1 MGLQFY
7 FGASG
12 AGKSRQ
18 LHEDITR
25 WAKKEPGRNFLFLV
39 PDQFTMQ
46 TQVDLV
52 NASDCGGI
60 MNIDV
65 LSFGRLAHRIFE
77 ETGYGTRPV
86 LDDTGKSLV
95 LRKVAASLKDD
106 MPVIG
111 RNLNKIGYIHEVK
124 SAISEFMQYGISVSQ
139 VGELAEFAK
148 GRGALHC
155 KLKDLEVIYRGFTD
169 YIQNRFITTEETLD
183 LLTKAV
189 EKSKIIKDSVV
200 IFDGF
205 TGFTPI
211 QYRLIRELLALT
223 NKVIVSV
230 TIDGHE
236 NPFQM
241 KGEQELFYLSR
252 KTVSDLCRLAG
263 ESGTGQDESDR
274 KQRQAGRMQTKT
286 AQSGR
291 TQKDGAH
298 ADWQKREDV
307 YIKNDPLPRFK
318 NNKEMAHLE
327 KNLFRYPVRPYE
339 GEGGE
344 NIYLTKALNPAEEVR
359 QVSIRIK
366 KLVLEEG
373 YCYRDIAVVTGDLE
387 TYGDY
392 FEREA
397 LMYDIPVFIDR
408 TRGLLL
414 NPFIEYIRSALKIV
428 LYDFSYETVFHFL
441 RCGLADFS
449 PEETDRLENY
459 VLALGIK
466 GKKKWGQAFV
476 RRANSAAPAGKEGE
490 EVSEEEKRQVLY
502 LEGLNETRER
512 FMEQIRPLLVKK
524 KTAGEMV
531 RTLYDFIVAG
541 RIQEKLSGYEQ
552 YFKDI
557 QMPERAKE
565 YAQIYRLV
573 MELLEQIVGLLEE
586 EPVSLKEFADILDA
600 GFGEIEVGIIPGS
613 VDRIV
618 VGDMERSRLKQV
630 KVLFFLGINDGNIPR
645 SGSRGGIISDIDR
658 EFLQQSDFELAPTP
672 RQQMYTQ
679 RLYLYMN
686 MTKPSER
693 LYLSFSR
700 INSQGKS
707 IRPSYLV
714 DMIGKLFPQIRVKT
728 GGSESQPFDAIVGK
742 KDGLIVLA
750 EELRDYSAGR
760 EGLLTQ
766 EELRGLYRIYEKDE
780 KYADYTNRLKEAA
793 FSRYEHK
800 PLARAVAKALYGSM
814 LESSV
819 SRLEKYAACAY
830 SHFLQYGLML
840 KERDAFS
847 FEQADLGNIFH
858 GVLET
863 FAAKL
868 TENGLTWFDFTEEE
882 GDRLLR
888 EALEVHTVSY
898 GETILYS
905 SARYEYMVE
914 RMYRILK
921 RTIRTLKAQLREGD
935 FVPSS
940 FEMSFSRVE
949 KLEAVNI
956 ALTEEEKMKLRGRI
970 DRIDTCE
977 DEEKVY
983 VKVVDY
989 KSGSKKFDL
998 AALYYGLQLQLV
1010 VYMNVAAEVT
1020 KRNHPDKEVV
1030 PAALLY
1036 YHVSD
1041 PLVKSGEEMTPEE
1054 ISREILKELRTTGI
1068 VSGDERAV
1076 SLLDKNFSD
1085 KSLVIPVERKK
1096 DGSFSMRSSTV
1107 GKEDYETISQFVNH
1121 KIRQFGREI
1130 LSGNIEVNPCQQGG
1144 RESCTYCAYKGV
1156 CDFEE
1161 KTPGYHTRVLGNIPE
1176 DEIFIKMREELRSK

>member
-18 LHEDITR
+18 LHDDITG
-25 WAKKEPGRNFLFLV
+25 WAKKEPERNFLFLV

-65 LSFGRLAHRIFE
+65 LSFGRLSHRIFE
-77 ETGYGTRPV
+77 ETGYGGRQV

-111 RNLNKIGYIHEVK
+111 KNLNKIGYIHEVK

-139 VGELAEFAK
+139 VEELAEFAK
-148 GRGALHC
+148 GRGALHS
-155 KLKDLEVIYRGFTD
+155 KLKDLGVIYRGFTN

-189 EKSKIIKDSVV
+189 GKSKIIKGSVV

-211 QYRLIRELLALT
+211 QYRLIRELLKLT
-223 NKVIVSV
+223 SKVIISV
-230 TIDGHE
+230 TIDSRE

-252 KTVSDLCRLAG
+252 KTVSDLCRLSG
-263 ESGTGQDESDR
+263 EKEQ
-274 KQRQAGRMQTKT
+274 GR
-286 AQSGR
+286 
-291 TQKDGAH
+291 
-298 ADWQKREDV
+298 QKREDV

-318 NNKEMAHLE
+318 DNKEMAHLE
-327 KNLFRYPVRPYE
+327 KNLFRYPVKPYE
-339 GEGGE
+339 GEGGQ
-344 NIYLTKALNPAEEVR
+344 NIYLTQALNPAEEVR
-359 QVSIRIK
+359 QVSILIK

-397 LMYDIPVFIDR
+397 LVYDIPVFIDR

-449 PEETDRLENY
+449 PEEIDRLENY

-466 GKKKWGQAFV
+466 GKKKWDQAFV
-476 RRANSAAPAGKEGE
+476 RKADFCMPPGLDGEGADGE
-490 EVSEEEKRQVLY
+490 ERRQLLY
-502 LEGLNETRER
+502 LESLNDTRAR
-512 FMEQIRPLLVKK
+512 FMEQIAPLLVKK

-552 YFKDI
+552 YFKEN
-557 QMPERAKE
+557 QAAERARE

-573 MELLEQIVGLLEE
+573 MELLEQVIGLLED

-600 GFGEIEVGIIPGS
+600 GFGEIEVGTIPGS

-630 KVLFFLGINDGNIPR
+630 KALFFLGINDGNIPR

-658 EFLQQSDFELAPTP
+658 EFLQQSEFELAPTP
-672 RQQMYTQ
+672 RQQMYIQ

-707 IRPSYLV
+707 IRPSYLA
-714 DMIGKLFPQIRVKT
+714 DMIEKLFPQIRVKSAV
-728 GGSESQPFDAIVGK
+728 GEKQPFDNIVGK
-742 KDGLIVLA
+742 RDGLMLLA
-750 EELRDYSAGR
+750 KELRDYSAGR
-760 EGLLTQ
+760 EGDLSR
-766 EELRGLYRIYEKDE
+766 EELRSLYRMYEKDE
-780 KYADYTNRLKEAA
+780 KYGDYADRLKEAA

-800 PLARAVAKALYGSM
+800 PLAQAVARALYGNM

-840 KERDAFS
+840 KEREEFS

-868 TENGLTWFDFTEEE
+868 SENGLTWFDFTEEE
-882 GDRLLR
+882 GDRLLK
-888 EALEVHTVSY
+888 EALEAHAVSY

-921 RTIRTLKAQLREGD
+921 RTIRTLKAQLREGE
-935 FVPSS
+935 FVPAS

-949 KLEAVNI
+949 NLESVNI
-956 ALTEEEKMKLRGRI
+956 ALSDAEKIKLRGRI

-977 DEEKVY
+977 DEGKVY
-983 VKVVDY
+983 VKVIDY
-989 KSGSKKFDL
+989 KSGSRKFDL

-1041 PLVKSGEEMTPEE
+1041 PLVKSQGEMTPEE
-1054 ISREILKELRTTGI
+1054 INHEILKELCTTGI
-1068 VSGDERAV
+1068 VSQDGKAV
-1076 SLLDKNFSD
+1076 SLLDKNFSG

-1096 DGSFSMRSSTV
+1096 DGSFSLRSATI
-1107 GKEDYETISQFVNH
+1107 GKEDYETVSQFVSY

-1130 LSGNIEVNPCQQGG
+1130 LSGNVEVSPCEQGG
-1144 RESCTYCAYKGV
+1144 KDSCTYCAYRGV

-1176 DEIFIKMREELRSK
+1176 DEVLERMRQDMRK